1 MDIISVTLAFLR
13 KWLWFTLAFV
23 VMVYVLWDWP
33 WIILAILAAFAY
45 AAMNFI
51 DEWLIERLEGEA
63 SEDESEETDSVGILV
78 IVSGLFGIV
87 VAGVFGYYAF
97 IVPGVNLWV
106 SDVLIAQAVI
116 VGMLEISW
124 LPFYLYATKRGGALE
139 AAPLFQ
145 TIPVISL
152 VLGLVFFA
160 EVPPMLHVAGAL
172 TIVVGGT
179 ILNLVPG
186 TWKLDWRT
194 VGLML
199 IASTIIAFIYFLF
212 KDAALEGNFVA
223 TAFWGGVGMAL
234 AAVLIW
240 LLWPPY
246 RREFNA
252 FTKSVDK
259 KGVLAQLSNEVID
272 TFAVLAS
279 QKAVV
284 LGPSVMVVTALNAFQ
299 PVFILLIGW
308 LLAKRGSNKHKEA
321 LTGNEG
327 YKKTVSIA
335 LIALGTV
342 IIVL

>member
-1 MDIISVTLAFLR
+1 MDIISVTLAFLLE
-13 KWLWFTLAFV
+13 WLWVALA
-23 VMVYVLWDWP
+23 
-33 WIILAILAAFAY
+33 LAAALAY
-45 AAMNFI
+45 AGMNFI
-51 DEWLIERLEGEA
+51 DEWLIERLGGEVEGG
-63 SEDESEETDSVGILV
+63 EETDPVGTLT
-78 IVSGLFGIV
+78 IVSGLFGLIV
-87 VAGVFGYYAF
+87 AAVFGGYTLMAPAAT
-97 IVPGVNLWV
+97 IWV
-106 SDVLIAQAVI
+106 GNDLIGQAI
-116 VGMLEISW
+116 FVGMLEIVW
-124 LPFYLYATKRGGALE
+124 LPFYLYATNRSGALE

-145 TIPVISL
+145 SIPVISL
-152 VLGLVFFA
+152 ILGLVFFA
-160 EVPPMLHVAGAL
+160 EVPPMLHVAGAVA
-172 TIVVGGT
+172 IVVGGT
-179 ILNLVPG
+179 ILNLVPE

-234 AAVLIW
+234 AAVVIW

-252 FTKSVDK
+252 FAKDLDK
-259 KGVLAQLSNEVID
+259 KGVLVQLSNEIID

-284 LGPSVMVVTALNAFQ
+284 LGPSVMAVTALNAFQ

-308 LLAKRGSNKHKEA
+308 VLAKRGSNKHQEA
-321 LTGNEG
+321 LSGYEG
-327 YKKTVSIA
+327 LKKVGSIA
-335 LIALGTV
+335 LIAIGTA